1 MILTKRNRN
10 APRRGQQERH
20 RLGGAAKLEQ
30 CDTHTVQPV
39 AREIDDHG
47 TRGEGEHSMELA
59 RGQLRISRVE
69 QEKAE
74 LLATY
79 ASSVRSPASSASVS
93 AASLGPG
100 LWRPPYKDE
109 LS

>member
-1 MILTKRNRN
+1 
-10 APRRGQQERH
+10 
-20 RLGGAAKLEQ
+20 
-30 CDTHTVQPV
+30 
-39 AREIDDHG
+39 
-47 TRGEGEHSMELA
+47 MELA
-59 RGQLRISRVE
+59 QGQLRISRVE